1 MIDRVVHRRDLRPT
15 LARLLR
21 LYTGLPSVMAWKGA

>member
-1 MIDRVVHRRDLRPT
+1 MIDSVVHRRDLRPV

-21 LYTGLPSVMAWKGA
+21 LYTGQPSATAWKGA